1 MSANHTPG
9 PWAAIEIKGDP
20 LRSFAIDAGVYL
32 GSLAVWP
39 VHSDE
44 MQANA
49 QLIAAA
55 PDLLAALESVLL
67 DANVELPAERAALI
81 QSVINQAK
89 GI

>member
-1 MSANHTPG
+1 MAAHTPG

-20 LRSFAIDAGVYL
+20 LRSFAIDASVYL

-55 PDLLAALESVLL
+55 PDLLAALEFVARDLNT
-67 DANVELPAERAALI
+67 DMPAETAAI
-81 QSVINQAK
+81 VQSAINLAK
-89 GI
+89 GV

>member
-1 MSANHTPG
+1 MATHTPG

-49 QLIAAA
+49 RLIAAA
-55 PDLLAALESVLL
+55 PDLLTALEFIARDLNT
-67 DANVELPAERAALI
+67 DMPAETAAI
-81 QSVINQAK
+81 VRNAIKQAK
-89 GI
+89 GE